1 MPVSFPSR
9 AGVKYVSNLPRFAKK
24 PLTVEDLRKFSK
36 TLYGK
41 GLFLKMYAL
50 VFNSSMDHYV
60 FDPEGNPDEITQL
73 TIRDLFKSEKFSSDA
88 AGQTRLFD
96 KFFYGP
102 SIFNPLWA
110 R

>member
-24 PLTVEDLRKFSK
+24 PLTTDDLRKFSK
-36 TLYGK
+36 TLYGE

-50 VFNSSMDHYV
+50 VFNNLPDLYV
-60 FDPEGNPDEITQL
+60 FDPQGNPDENTQL
-73 TIRDLFKSEKFSSDA
+73 TIRNLFKSEKFSADA
-88 AGQTRLFD
+88 AGKMRLFD

-102 SIFNPLWA
+102 SIFNPLWM